1 MLISCI
7 SVWSI
12 SSSTLHAAL
21 GPAGKEGKGQL
32 TKNNRKWV
40 IVTRSNVTMV
50 TWLTL
55 WNSKPEIVSCQG
67 YLNRC
72 DSSNQPGPEICHIS
86 VSHPCVSPV
95 PPAAGKSTF
104 VRLLQAA
111 SEDWDVIPEPIGKW
125 CNVQNDSDD
134 VYLVSLNAAHIL

>member
-21 GPAGKEGKGQL
+21 GPAGKQGKGQL

-40 IVTRSNVTMV
+40 VITTV

-72 DSSNQPGPEICHIS
+72 DSSNQAGPEIGHIS

-111 SEDWDVIPEPIGKW
+111 SEDWEVIPEPIGKW